1 VTTELFN
8 FLREHCLRDLKNL
21 KWPWQEVAMI
31 VLEFRSAE
39 AFQRGAAILAAVGVP
54 FGAEAPVMDFRPHLI
69 WFFQDDI
76 RSPGQREALVRVRS
90 LAPGG
95 RRPNADFSAPN
106 LAVPL

>member
-1 VTTELFN
+1 
-8 FLREHCLRDLKNL
+8 
-21 KWPWQEVAMI
+21 MI

-39 AFQRGAAILAAVGVP
+39 AFRRGAAILEDVGVP
-54 FGAEAPVMDFRPHLI
+54 FGAEAPAMDFRPHLI

-90 LAPGG
+90 LEPNS
-95 RRPNADFSAPN
+95 RRWNADFSVPN